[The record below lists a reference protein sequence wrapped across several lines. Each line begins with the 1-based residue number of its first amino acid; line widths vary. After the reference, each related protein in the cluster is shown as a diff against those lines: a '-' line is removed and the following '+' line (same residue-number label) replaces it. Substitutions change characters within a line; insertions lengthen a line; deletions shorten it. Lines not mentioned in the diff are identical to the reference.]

1 MASNIV
7 LSNTDFKVVGT
18 RPVRHDG
25 TDKVTGRAKYGADFG
40 AAGAL
45 FAKVLRSPHAHARI
59 KSIDTSKAE
68 AAPGVRAVITGADIP
83 TDSAAARKV
92 MAKDKALYKGHPVA
106 AVAAISAHQAEQALV
121 LIEVEYEVLKA
132 ATEVRQA
139 MADDAELLHDDQ
151 TTTEMGEATDNH
163 SNIATHFRYEQGELE
178 QGFAAADVIVEKEY
192 STATVHQGYIEPQNG
207 AAFWNANGELTIWV
221 STQGAFTTRDALAG
235 VLNLPVSKV
244 RVVPMEIGGGFGGKI
259 PIYLEPLTA
268 LLSKRAGVAVK
279 GAMSRTEV
287 FEATGPT
294 SGSYMHIKMG
304 ATNDG
309 KIVAAEAMLAFDA
322 GAFPGSPVTAG
333 AQCMFA
339 CYEIE
344 NARVDGYDVVA
355 NKPPVAAYRAPGAPI
370 AAFAAETVV
379 DELAE
384 KLGIDPIEFRI
395 RNASKEGTRRVDGP
409 VFPKVGN
416 VEQLEAARETEQYQR
431 PLEGSNRGRG
441 VASGF
446 WFNIG
451 LQSSASI
458 SVQADGTISLVE
470 GSTDIGGSRA
480 AIAMQAAE
488 VLGIPAEDVDPSVGD
503 TDSVGYTFLT
513 GGSRTTF
520 ATGWA
525 AYECA
530 QEIKQK
536 MIERAA
542 SIWDVEVD
550 VVDLVDGVFQ
560 HTSDQEL
567 KLGFKELA
575 GQLNRTG
582 GPISAQ
588 VSVDPRGAGGAF
600 ATHIV
605 DVEVDPDT
613 GKVTILD
620 YTAIQD
626 VGKAI
631 HPSYVEGQIQGGVVQ
646 GIGWALN
653 EEYRFSSDGRME
665 NSSFLDYRMPTSL
678 DLPMIRHSDRRD
690 RQPGPSL
697 RGAWRG
703 RGAHR
708 SSHGRHCQR
717 HLPRRRRADEQA
729 AHVSRRNPGEPLGEK
744 WRARGCGPGRRLD
757 FSQLHSLGNW
767 QGRTD
772 VRPCAIIGRESRKLS
787 KCRFPQTNTTE
798 NQLQEHENDQSTLR
812 NP

>member
-25 TDKVTGRAKYGADFG
+25 TDKVTGRAKYGADFD
-40 AAGAL
+40 AAGTL
-45 FAKVLRSPHAHARI
+45 YAKVLRSPHAHARI
-59 KSIDTSKAE
+59 KSINTSKAE
-68 AAPGVRAVITGADIP
+68 AAPGVRAVITGQDIP

-92 MAKDKALYKGHPVA
+92 MAKNKALYKGHPVA
-106 AVAAISAHQAEQALV
+106 AVAAVSAHQAEQALA

-151 TTTEMGEATDNH
+151 TTDEFGEKTDKH
-163 SNIATHFRYEQGELE
+163 SNVATHFRYEQGDVGE
-178 QGFAAADVIVEKEY
+178 GFADADVIVEREY

-207 AAFWNANGELTIWV
+207 AAFWNNNGELTIWV

-235 VLNLPVSKV
+235 VLDLPVSKV

-268 LLSKRAGVAVK
+268 LLSKKTGVPVK
-279 GAMSRTEV
+279 GAMSRAEV

-294 SGSYMHIKMG
+294 SGSYMWVKMG

-309 KIVAAEAMLAFDA
+309 KIVAAESSLAFDA

-384 KLGIDPIEFRI
+384 KLGIDPVEFRL

-416 VEQLEAARETEQYQR
+416 VEQLEVARETEQYQR
-431 PLEGSNRGRG
+431 KLEGTNRGRG

-451 LQSSASI
+451 LQSSAAI

-480 AIAMQAAE
+480 SIAMQAAE

-536 MIERAA
+536 MIERAS
-542 SIWDVEVD
+542 SIWDVD
-550 VVDLVDGVFQ
+550 VADVDLVDGVFQ

-567 KLGFKELA
+567 KMSFKELS

-653 EEYRFSSDGRME
+653 EEYRFSSEGRME

-678 DLPMIRHSDRRD
+678 DLPMIGTVIVEIAN
-690 RQPGPSL
+690 PGHPYGVRGVGEVPIVPPMAAVANAIYHAVGVRMNQLPMSPDAILEGLWAKNGEPSGL
-697 RGAWRG
+697 A
-703 RGAHR
+703 
-708 SSHGRHCQR
+708 
-717 HLPRRRRADEQA
+717 QA
-729 AHVSRRNPGEPLGEK
+729 A
-744 WRARGCGPGRRLD
+744 D
-757 FSQLHSLGNW
+757 
-767 QGRTD
+767 
-772 VRPCAIIGRESRKLS
+772 
-787 KCRFPQTNTTE
+787 
-798 NQLQEHENDQSTLR
+798 
-812 NP
+812 

>member
-1 MASNIV
+1 MATNIV
-7 LSNTDFKVVGT
+7 LSNTDYKVVGT

-25 TDKVTGRAKYGADFG
+25 TDKVTGRAKYGADFD
-40 AAGAL
+40 AAGL
-45 FAKVLRSPHAHARI
+45 LYAKVLRSPHAHARI
-59 KSIDTSKAE
+59 KSINTSKAE
-68 AAPGVRAVITGADIP
+68 AAPGVRAVVTGQDVP

-92 MAKDKALYKGHPVA
+92 IAKDKVLYKGHPVA
-106 AVAAISAHQAEQALV
+106 AVAAASAHEAEQALA
-121 LIEVEYEVLKA
+121 LIEVEYEPLKA
-132 ATEVRQA
+132 ATEVREA
-139 MADDAELLHDDQ
+139 MAENAELLHENQ
-151 TTTEMGEATDNH
+151 TTTEMGEETDKH
-163 SNIATHFRYEQGELE
+163 SNIATHFRYEQGDLE

-192 STATVHQGYIEPQNG
+192 STATVHQGYIEPQNS
-207 AAFWNANGELTIWV
+207 AAFWNTNGELTVWT

-235 VLNLPVSKV
+235 VLDMPVSKV
-244 RVVPMEIGGGFGGKI
+244 KVVPMEIGGGFGGKI

-268 LLSKRAGVAVK
+268 LLSKKAGVPVK
-279 GAMSRTEV
+279 GAMSRAEV

-294 SGSYMHIKMG
+294 SGSYMWVKMG

-309 KIVAAEAMLAFDA
+309 KIVAAEGSLAFVS

-339 CYEIE
+339 CYDID

-384 KLGIDPIEFRI
+384 KLGIDPIEFRV

-409 VFPKVGN
+409 VFPKIGN
-416 VEQLEAARETEQYQR
+416 IETLEAARDSDLYQR
-431 PLEGSNRGRG
+431 KLEGPNRGRG

-458 SVQADGTISLVE
+458 SVHADGTIALVE
-470 GSTDIGGSRA
+470 GSTDIGGTRA
-480 AIAMQAAE
+480 SIAMQAAE
-488 VLGIPAEDVDPSVGD
+488 VLGIPAEDVHPSVGD

-530 QEIKQK
+530 QDIKQK

-542 SIWDVEVD
+542 GIWDVD
-550 VVDLVDGVFQ
+550 AADVDLVDGVLQ

-567 KLGFKELA
+567 KLSFKELA

-582 GPISAQ
+582 GPISSQ

-605 DVEVDPDT
+605 DVEVDTDT
-613 GKVTILD
+613 GKVTVLD

-653 EEYRFSSDGRME
+653 EEYRFNADGRME

-678 DLPMIRHSDRRD
+678 DLPMIGTVIVEVAN
-690 RQPGPSL
+690 PGHPFGVRGVGEVPIVPPMAAVANAIYHAIGVRMNKLPMSPDAILESL
-697 RGAWRG
+697 WAKNGEPA
-703 RGAHR
+703 A
-708 SSHGRHCQR
+708 
-717 HLPRRRRADEQA
+717 LAQA
-729 AHVSRRNPGEPLGEK
+729 A
-744 WRARGCGPGRRLD
+744 D
-757 FSQLHSLGNW
+757 
-767 QGRTD
+767 
-772 VRPCAIIGRESRKLS
+772 
-787 KCRFPQTNTTE
+787 
-798 NQLQEHENDQSTLR
+798 
-812 NP
+812 

>member
-7 LSNTDFKVVGT
+7 LSNTDYKVVGT

-25 TDKVTGRAKYGADFG
+25 VDKVTGRAKYGADFVASG
-40 AAGAL
+40 VLHG
-45 FAKVLRSPHAHARI
+45 KVLRSPYAHARI
-59 KSIDTSKAE
+59 KAIDTGKAE
-68 AAPGVRAVITGADIP
+68 AAPGVRAVITGADVP
-83 TDSAAARKV
+83 ADGAAARKV

-106 AVAAISAHQAEQALV
+106 AVAAVSAHDAEQALA
-121 LIEVEYEVLKA
+121 LIEVEYEPLRA

-139 MADDAELLHDDQ
+139 MADDAELLHEDQ
-151 TTTEMGEATDNH
+151 TTEELGQKTDKA
-163 SNIATHFRYEQGELE
+163 SNIATHFRHEQGDLE
-178 QGFAAADVIVEKEY
+178 VGFAAADVIVEREY
-192 STATVHQGYIEPQNG
+192 ATATVHQGYIEPQNG
-207 AAFWNANGELTIWV
+207 AALWNNNGELTIWT
-221 STQGAFTTRDALAG
+221 STQGAFTTRDSLAG
-235 VLNLPVSKV
+235 VLDLPVSKIKV
-244 RVVPMEIGGGFGGKI
+244 IPMEIGGGFGGKI
-259 PIYLEPLTA
+259 PIYLEPVTA
-268 LLSKRAGVAVK
+268 LLSKKAGAPVKASMTRA
-279 GAMSRTEV
+279 EV

-294 SGSYMHIKMG
+294 SGSYMWIKMG

-309 KIVAAEAMLAFDA
+309 RITAAEASLAFDA
-322 GAFPGSPVTAG
+322 GAFPGSPVSAG
-333 AQCMFA
+333 AQCIFA
-339 CYEIE
+339 CYDIE

-370 AAFAAETVV
+370 AAFSCETVV

-384 KLGIDPIEFRI
+384 KVGLDPIEFRL

-409 VFPKVGN
+409 VFPKIGN
-416 VEQLEAARETEQYQR
+416 IETLEASRDSEHYRSELSGA
-431 PLEGSNRGRG
+431 NRGRG

-451 LQSSASI
+451 LQSSAAI

-470 GSTDIGGSRA
+470 GSTDIGGTRA
-480 AIAMQAAE
+480 SIAMQAAE

-525 AYECA
+525 AYDCA
-530 QEIKQK
+530 QEIKRK

-542 SIWDVEVD
+542 GIWDVDAE

-567 KLGFKELA
+567 RMSFKELA

-613 GKVTILD
+613 GKVTVLD
-620 YTAIQD
+620 YTAVQD
-626 VGKAI
+626 AGKAI

-653 EEYRFSSDGRME
+653 EEYRFSADGRME

-678 DLPMIRHSDRRD
+678 DLPMI
-690 RQPGPSL
+690 GTVIVEV
-697 RGAWRG
+697 G
-703 RGAHR
+703 
-708 SSHGRHCQR
+708 
-717 HLPRRRRADEQA
+717 
-729 AHVSRRNPGEPLGEK
+729 NPGHPYGVRGVGEVPIVPPMAAIANAIYHAVGV
-744 WRARGCGPGRRLD
+744 RMNELPMSPGAVLEGLWAKD
-757 FSQLHSLGNW
+757 GQPAALAEAA
-767 QGRTD
+767 D
-772 VRPCAIIGRESRKLS
+772 
-787 KCRFPQTNTTE
+787 
-798 NQLQEHENDQSTLR
+798 
-812 NP
+812 

>member
-1 MASNIV
+1 MATNIV
-7 LSNTDFKVVGT
+7 LSNTDYKVVGT

-25 TDKVTGRAKYGADFG
+25 TDKVTGRAKYGADFD
-40 AAGAL
+40 AAGL
-45 FAKVLRSPHAHARI
+45 LYAKVLRSPHAHARI
-59 KSIDTSKAE
+59 KSINTSKAE
-68 AAPGVRAVITGADIP
+68 AAPGVRAVVTGQDVP

-92 MAKDKALYKGHPVA
+92 IAKDKVLYKGHPVA
-106 AVAAISAHQAEQALV
+106 AVAAASAHEAEQALA
-121 LIEVEYEVLKA
+121 LIEVEYEPLKA

-139 MADDAELLHDDQ
+139 MAENAELLHENQ
-151 TTTEMGEATDNH
+151 TTTEMGEETDKH
-163 SNIATHFRYEQGELE
+163 SNIATHFRYEQGDLE

-192 STATVHQGYIEPQNG
+192 STATVHQGYIEPQNS
-207 AAFWNANGELTIWV
+207 AAFWNTNGELTVWT

-235 VLNLPVSKV
+235 VLDLPVSKV
-244 RVVPMEIGGGFGGKI
+244 KVVPMEIGGGFGGKI

-268 LLSKRAGVAVK
+268 LLSKKAGVPVK
-279 GAMSRTEV
+279 GAMSRAEV

-294 SGSYMHIKMG
+294 SGSYMWVKMG

-309 KIVAAEAMLAFDA
+309 KIVAAEGSLAFDA

-339 CYEIE
+339 CYDVD

-384 KLGIDPIEFRI
+384 KLGIDPIEFRV

-409 VFPKVGN
+409 VFPKIGN
-416 VEQLEAARETEQYQR
+416 IETLEAARDSDLYQR
-431 PLEGSNRGRG
+431 KLEGPNRGRG

-458 SVQADGTISLVE
+458 SVHADGTIALVE
-470 GSTDIGGSRA
+470 GSTDIGGTRA
-480 AIAMQAAE
+480 SIAMQAAE
-488 VLGIPAEDVDPSVGD
+488 VLGIPAEDVHPSVGD

-530 QEIKQK
+530 QDIKQK

-542 SIWDVEVD
+542 GIWDVD
-550 VVDLVDGVFQ
+550 AADVDLVDGVFQ

-567 KLGFKELA
+567 KLSFKELA

-582 GPISAQ
+582 GPISSQ

-605 DVEVDPDT
+605 DVEVDTDT
-613 GKVTILD
+613 GKVTVLD

-653 EEYRFSSDGRME
+653 EEYRFNADGRME

-678 DLPMIRHSDRRD
+678 DLPMIGTVIVEVAN
-690 RQPGPSL
+690 PGHPFGV
-697 RGAWRG
+697 RGVGEVPIVPPMAAVANAIYHAIGVRMNK
-703 RGAHR
+703 
-708 SSHGRHCQR
+708 
-717 HLPRRRRADEQA
+717 LPMSPDAILESIWAKNGEPAALAQA
-729 AHVSRRNPGEPLGEK
+729 A
-744 WRARGCGPGRRLD
+744 D
-757 FSQLHSLGNW
+757 
-767 QGRTD
+767 
-772 VRPCAIIGRESRKLS
+772 
-787 KCRFPQTNTTE
+787 
-798 NQLQEHENDQSTLR
+798 
-812 NP
+812 

>member
-1 MASNIV
+1 MATNIV
-7 LSNTDFKVVGT
+7 LSNTDYKVVGT

-25 TDKVTGRAKYGADFG
+25 ADKVTGRAKYGADFD
-40 AAGAL
+40 AAGLL
-45 FAKVLRSPHAHARI
+45 FAKVLRSPHAHARV
-59 KSIDTSKAE
+59 KSIDTSRAE
-68 AAPGVRAVITGADIP
+68 AAPGVRAVITGRDVP

-106 AVAAISAHQAEQALV
+106 AVAAVSAHEAEQALA
-121 LIEVEYEVLKA
+121 LIDVEYELLRS
-132 ATEVRQA
+132 ATEVRDA
-139 MADDAELLHDDQ
+139 MAEDAELLHEDQ
-151 TTTEMGEATDNH
+151 TTDELGEKSDKH
-163 SNIATHFRYEQGELE
+163 SNIATHFRYEQGDLE
-178 QGFAAADVIVEKEY
+178 QGFAAADVVVEKEY
-192 STATVHQGYIEPQNG
+192 STSTVHQGYIEPQNS
-207 AAFWNANGELTIWV
+207 AAFWNVNGELSIWT

-235 VLNLPVSKV
+235 VLDLPVSRIK
-244 RVVPMEIGGGFGGKI
+244 VVPMEIGGGFGGKI

-268 LLSKRAGVAVK
+268 LLSKKAGAPVK
-279 GAMSRTEV
+279 GAMSRAEV

-309 KIVAAEAMLAFDA
+309 RIVAAEAMLAFDS

-339 CYEIE
+339 CYDIE

-379 DELAE
+379 DGLAE
-384 KLGIDPIEFRI
+384 KLGIDPIEFRL
-395 RNASKEGTRRVDGP
+395 RNASREGTRRVDGP
-409 VFPKVGN
+409 VFPRIGN
-416 VEQLEAARETEQYQR
+416 VETLEAARESEQYQR
-431 PLEGSNRGRG
+431 ALEGPNRGRG

-451 LQSSASI
+451 LQSSAAI

-470 GSTDIGGSRA
+470 GSTDIGGTRA
-480 AIAMQAAE
+480 SIAMQAAE
-488 VLGIPAEDVDPSVGD
+488 VLGIPAEDVDPSVAD

-530 QEIKQK
+530 QEIKRK

-542 SIWDVEVD
+542 SIWDVD
-550 VVDLVDGVFQ
+550 VADVDLVDGVFQ
-560 HTSDQEL
+560 HASDQEL
-567 KLGFKELA
+567 SMSFKELA

-620 YTAIQD
+620 YTAVQD
-626 VGKAI
+626 AGKAI

-646 GIGWALN
+646 GIGWALS
-653 EEYRFSSDGRME
+653 EEYRFNADGRME

-678 DLPMIRHSDRRD
+678 DLPMIGTVIVEVAN
-690 RQPGPSL
+690 PGHPYGVRGVGEVPIVPPMAAIANAIYHAVGVRMNRLPMSPDAILESL
-697 RGAWRG
+697 WAKDGEPA
-703 RGAHR
+703 A
-708 SSHGRHCQR
+708 
-717 HLPRRRRADEQA
+717 LPQA
-729 AHVSRRNPGEPLGEK
+729 A
-744 WRARGCGPGRRLD
+744 D
-757 FSQLHSLGNW
+757 
-767 QGRTD
+767 
-772 VRPCAIIGRESRKLS
+772 
-787 KCRFPQTNTTE
+787 
-798 NQLQEHENDQSTLR
+798 
-812 NP
+812 

>member
-1 MASNIV
+1 MATNIV
-7 LSNTDFKVVGT
+7 LSNTDYKVVGT

-25 TDKVTGRAKYGADFG
+25 TDKVTGRAKYGADFD
-40 AAGAL
+40 AAGL
-45 FAKVLRSPHAHARI
+45 LYAKVLRSPHAHARI
-59 KSIDTSKAE
+59 KSINTSKAE
-68 AAPGVRAVITGADIP
+68 AAPGVRAVVTGQDVP

-92 MAKDKALYKGHPVA
+92 IAKDKVLYKGHPVA
-106 AVAAISAHQAEQALV
+106 AVAAASAHEAEQALA
-121 LIEVEYEVLKA
+121 LIEVEYEPMKA
-132 ATEVRQA
+132 ATEVREA
-139 MADDAELLHDDQ
+139 MAEDAELLHENQ
-151 TTTEMGEATDNH
+151 TTTEMGEETDKH
-163 SNIATHFRYEQGELE
+163 SNIATHFRYEQGDLE

-192 STATVHQGYIEPQNG
+192 STATVHQGYIEPQNS
-207 AAFWNANGELTIWV
+207 AAFWNTNGELTVWT

-235 VLNLPVSKV
+235 VLDLPVSKV
-244 RVVPMEIGGGFGGKI
+244 KVVPMEIGGGFGGKI

-268 LLSKRAGVAVK
+268 LLSKKAGVPVK
-279 GAMSRTEV
+279 GAMSRAEV

-294 SGSYMHIKMG
+294 SGSYMWVKMG

-309 KIVAAEAMLAFDA
+309 KIVAAEGSLAFDS

-339 CYEIE
+339 CYDID

-384 KLGIDPIEFRI
+384 KLGIDPIEFRV

-409 VFPKVGN
+409 VFPKIGN
-416 VEQLEAARETEQYQR
+416 IETLEAARDSDLYQR
-431 PLEGSNRGRG
+431 KLEGPNRGRG

-458 SVQADGTISLVE
+458 SVHADGTIALVE
-470 GSTDIGGSRA
+470 GSTDIGGTRA
-480 AIAMQAAE
+480 SIAMQAAE
-488 VLGIPAEDVDPSVGD
+488 VLGIPAEDVHPSVGD

-530 QEIKQK
+530 QDIKQK

-542 SIWDVEVD
+542 GIWDVD
-550 VVDLVDGVFQ
+550 AADVDLVDGVLQ

-567 KLGFKELA
+567 KLSFKELA

-582 GPISAQ
+582 GPISSQ

-605 DVEVDPDT
+605 DVEVDTDT
-613 GKVTILD
+613 GKVTVLD

-653 EEYRFSSDGRME
+653 EEYRFNADGRME

-678 DLPMIRHSDRRD
+678 DLPMIGTVIVEVAN
-690 RQPGPSL
+690 PGHPFGVRGVGEVPIVPPMAAVANAIYHAIGVRMNKLPMSPDAILESL
-697 RGAWRG
+697 WAKNGEPA
-703 RGAHR
+703 A
-708 SSHGRHCQR
+708 
-717 HLPRRRRADEQA
+717 LAQA
-729 AHVSRRNPGEPLGEK
+729 A
-744 WRARGCGPGRRLD
+744 D
-757 FSQLHSLGNW
+757 
-767 QGRTD
+767 
-772 VRPCAIIGRESRKLS
+772 
-787 KCRFPQTNTTE
+787 
-798 NQLQEHENDQSTLR
+798 
-812 NP
+812 

>member
-25 TDKVTGRAKYGADFG
+25 TDKVTGRAKYGADYDS
-40 AAGAL
+40 AGTL

-106 AVAAISAHQAEQALV
+106 AVAAVSAHQAEQALA
-121 LIEVEYEVLKA
+121 LIEVQYEVLKA

-151 TTTEMGEATDNH
+151 TTSELGENTDNH
-163 SNIATHFRYEQGELE
+163 SNIATHFRYEQGDLE
-178 QGFAAADVIVEKEY
+178 QGFATADVIVEREY
-192 STATVHQGYIEPQNG
+192 STSTVHQGYIEPQNG
-207 AAFWNANGELTIWV
+207 AAFWNTNGELTIWT

-235 VLNLPVSKV
+235 VLDLPVSKV

-268 LLSKRAGVAVK
+268 LLSRKAGVTVK

-339 CYEIE
+339 CYDIE

-370 AAFAAETVV
+370 AAFAGETVV

-384 KLGIDPIEFRI
+384 KLGIDPLEFRL

-409 VFPKVGN
+409 VFPRVGN
-416 VEQLEAARETEQYQR
+416 VEQLEAARESELYQSK
-431 PLEGSNRGRG
+431 LEGPNRGRG

-451 LQSSASI
+451 LQSSAAI
-458 SVQADGTISLVE
+458 SVLADGTISLVE
-470 GSTDIGGSRA
+470 GSTDIGGTRA
-480 AIAMQAAE
+480 SIAMQAAE
-488 VLGIPAEDVDPSVGD
+488 VLGIPAEDVDPIVGD

-542 SIWDVEVD
+542 SIWDV
-550 VVDLVDGVFQ
+550 
-560 HTSDQEL
+560 
-567 KLGFKELA
+567 
-575 GQLNRTG
+575 
-582 GPISAQ
+582 
-588 VSVDPRGAGGAF
+588 
-600 ATHIV
+600 
-605 DVEVDPDT
+605 
-613 GKVTILD
+613 
-620 YTAIQD
+620 
-626 VGKAI
+626 
-631 HPSYVEGQIQGGVVQ
+631 
-646 GIGWALN
+646 
-653 EEYRFSSDGRME
+653 
-665 NSSFLDYRMPTSL
+665 
-678 DLPMIRHSDRRD
+678 
-690 RQPGPSL
+690 
-697 RGAWRG
+697 
-703 RGAHR
+703 
-708 SSHGRHCQR
+708 
-717 HLPRRRRADEQA
+717 
-729 AHVSRRNPGEPLGEK
+729 
-744 WRARGCGPGRRLD
+744 
-757 FSQLHSLGNW
+757 
-767 QGRTD
+767 D
-772 VRPCAIIGRESRKLS
+772 VR
-787 KCRFPQTNTTE
+787 CR
-798 NQLQEHENDQSTLR
+798 
-812 NP
+812 